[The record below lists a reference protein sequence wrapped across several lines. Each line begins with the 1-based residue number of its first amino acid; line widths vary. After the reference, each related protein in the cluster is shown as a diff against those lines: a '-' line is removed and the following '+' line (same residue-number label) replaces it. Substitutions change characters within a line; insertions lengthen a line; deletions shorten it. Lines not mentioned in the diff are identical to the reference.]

1 MDILNEL
8 LQITGNCKWES
19 FVNWCM
25 SPAGF
30 CLVHYCKGFSHLFSD
45 IIVTG
50 VYTVSEQV
58 FCAAIT
64 AAEVTVVEELSA
76 RSEG

>member
-1 MDILNEL
+1 MLGTLI
-8 LQITGNCKWES
+8 
-19 FVNWCM
+19 
-25 SPAGF
+25 A
-30 CLVHYCKGFSHLFSD
+30 VHTASHLFSD
-45 IIVTG
+45 IIITG

-64 AAEVTVVEELSA
+64 AAEVTVVEELSE

>member
-1 MDILNEL
+1 MHVSSRILL
-8 LQITGNCKWES
+8 GT
-19 FVNWCM
+19 
-25 SPAGF
+25 
-30 CLVHYCKGFSHLFSD
+30 LVAMHTASHLFSD

-64 AAEVTVVEELSA
+64 AAEVTVVEELSE

>member
-1 MDILNEL
+1 MGTL
-8 LQITGNCKWES
+8 LTG
-19 FVNWCM
+19 
-25 SPAGF
+25 
-30 CLVHYCKGFSHLFSD
+30 HRDSHLFSD
-45 IIVTG
+45 IIITG

-64 AAEVTVVEELSA
+64 AAEVTVVEELSE

>member
-1 MDILNEL
+1 MSYFTL
-8 LQITGNCKWES
+8 LVTVSERALLADACLQRDFVGN
-19 FVNWCM
+19 VN
-25 SPAGF
+25 
-30 CLVHYCKGFSHLFSD
+30 CKGFSHLFSD

>member
-1 MDILNEL
+1 MGNSEQDLHPLMQGSSRICLGTL
-8 LQITGNCKWES
+8 LTG
-19 FVNWCM
+19 
-25 SPAGF
+25 
-30 CLVHYCKGFSHLFSD
+30 HRDSHLFSD
-45 IIVTG
+45 IIITG

-64 AAEVTVVEELSA
+64 AAEVTVVEELSE